1 MIFSRL
7 QPQTHIKPHCGPTN
21 LRWTAHLGLVIPTNN
36 SNSNSSNNK
45 STSKSDSSAE
55 DCSSSSPCRIRI
67 GNKWTSWSVG
77 KVLLFDDSFEHEVRN
92 DTNEDRVVL
101 LIRVWHPELMSRGVD
116 RATQLVAEAIARK
129 EEAVQKRYHP
139 PT

>member
-36 SNSNSSNNK
+36 SNNNK
-45 STSKSDSSAE
+45 TISESDSAE
-55 DCSSSSPCRIRI
+55 DCLSSSPCRIRI

-101 LIRVWHPELMSRGVD
+101 LIRVWHPELISRGGAGK
-116 RATQLVAEAIARK
+116 ATQLVAEAIARK

-139 PT
+139 PS

>member
-21 LRWTAHLGLVIPTNN
+21 LRWTAHLGLVIPTT
-36 SNSNSSNNK
+36 NK
-45 STSKSDSSAE
+45 NDKSMSESDSAE
-55 DCSSSSPCRIRI
+55 GDSSSSCRIRI

-101 LIRVWHPELMSRGVD
+101 LIRVWHPELMSRGGGVGK
-116 RATQLVAEAIARK
+116 ATQLVAEAIARK

>member
-1 MIFSRL
+1 VIFSRL

-21 LRWTAHLGLVIPTNN
+21 LRWTAHLGLVIPINN
-36 SNSNSSNNK
+36 NNK
-45 STSKSDSSAE
+45 KSMSESDSAEE

-101 LIRVWHPELMSRGVD
+101 LIRVWHPELMSRGGVGK
-116 RATQLVAEAIARK
+116 ATQLVAEAIARK

>member
-1 MIFSRL
+1 MTGGCSL
-7 QPQTHIKPHCGPTN
+7 HK
-21 LRWTAHLGLVIPTNN
+21 
-36 SNSNSSNNK
+36 K
-45 STSKSDSSAE
+45 SESDSAE
-55 DCSSSSPCRIRI
+55 GYCSTSSPCRIRI

-101 LIRVWHPELMSRGVD
+101 LIRVWHPELMSRGVGSG

>member
-1 MIFSRL
+1 
-7 QPQTHIKPHCGPTN
+7 
-21 LRWTAHLGLVIPTNN
+21 
-36 SNSNSSNNK
+36 
-45 STSKSDSSAE
+45 
-55 DCSSSSPCRIRI
+55 
-67 GNKWTSWSVG
+67 VG

-101 LIRVWHPELMSRGVD
+101 LIRVWHPELISRGVGVGK
-116 RATQLVAEAIARK
+116 ATQLVAEAIARK